1 MDSILEMQDP
11 VHALRRSTEWW
22 VAILS
27 SAILRFE
34 SDRRRHL
41 FNCRLK
47 FEALAFPI
55 LRCRANHRC
64 GRAMRAI
71 PRH

>member
-41 FNCRLK
+41 FNYRLK

-55 LRCRANHRC
+55 L
-64 GRAMRAI
+64 
-71 PRH
+71 